1 MIEVRGAD
9 QLAHLSKALKAAG
22 RQDLQKELSRGISQA
37 LRPVIVAVR
46 RSATQK
52 LPNRGGL
59 AAKVAKSRMRTTRE
73 TSQRGSGSR
82 LQVANAYGL
91 AQLDKGDAWHP
102 VFGNRN
108 VWVKQ
113 SVTSGWWTE
122 PTEAAAPNVRR
133 ELQQA
138 IDRVAAKIDRAT

>member
-9 QLAHLSKALKAAG
+9 QLVHLSKALKTAG
-22 RQDLQKELSRGISQA
+22 RQDLEKELSRGISQA
-37 LRPVIVAVR
+37 LRPVIVAAR
-46 RSATQK
+46 RSAIQK
-52 LPNRGGL
+52 LPRRGGL
-59 AAKVAKSRMRTTRE
+59 AAKVAKSRMRIVRE

-82 LQVANAYGL
+82 LQAENAYGL

-108 VWVKQ
+108 LWVKQ
-113 SVTSGWWTE
+113 SITSGWWTE
-122 PTEAAAPNVRR
+122 PTEAAAPSVRR

-138 IDRVAAKIDRAT
+138 MNRVAAKIERAT